1 MSRPVDHRQGT
12 LFPSAQG
19 VPFQVATGSL
29 FILPLPTNSYGYTAS
44 YFSDRRPR
52 AARAT
57 GGYVRSTHHNDQTA
71 LDCAAWWRSLPAD
84 LRESMADLVRC
95 EVAPEW
101 EGLLPQWS
109 RRAVAYP
116 A

>member
-1 MSRPVDHRQGT
+1 MAEAPTRPAARRDHRT
-12 LFPSAQG
+12 AARG
-19 VPFQVATGSL
+19 VRVVERHRMDPPGL
-29 FILPLPTNSYGYTAS
+29 
-44 YFSDRRPR
+44 RPR
-52 AARAT
+52 TRPART
-57 GGYVRSTHHNDQTA
+57 WTVWQVVMDGYVRSTHHDEQTA
-71 LDCAAWWRSLPAD
+71 LDCAAWWRSLPTD
-84 LRESMADLVRC
+84 LREWMADLVRC

>member
-1 MSRPVDHRQGT
+1 MD
-12 LFPSAQG
+12 
-19 VPFQVATGSL
+19 
-29 FILPLPTNSYGYTAS
+29 
-44 YFSDRRPR
+44 
-52 AARAT
+52 
-57 GGYVRSTHHNDQTA
+57 GYVRSTHHNDQTA